1 MDIGNIMILV
11 CIWNNGV
18 TIGEQSLKGGE
29 LFKIVTERGRD
40 LLQQIKADVDQQLQ
54 LQSEVNF

>member
-29 LFKIVTERGRD
+29 LFKIVTERARD
-40 LLQQIKADVDQQLQ
+40 LLQQIKADVDQQL
-54 LQSEVNF
+54 